1 MPTTNTKDRTRAL
14 IASER
19 FAALRARGR
28 AFGGSTALKV
38 LKEWSTS
45 STLREIEAARAL
57 AHEALHV
64 GNWKDVQREWR
75 DTYAVATLV
84 WLGKR
89 EGENEEDADDEEET
103 GATTREKLLR
113 ELDLAAML
121 SGPTFLPEIREAIED
136 VRLRYPARKRAKREE
151 GEFRIRYD
159 EFSSTADDTVNRRTD
174 VPMEIFYDDY
184 MAKFSEKNGER
195 SVIDHGIPVVLER
208 AVSHWE
214 ATRKWSRKEYLRK
227 TLGDRTVP
235 IELGGSY
242 MDDKWSQQLMTVGEF
257 MDTYFDEDAD
267 DADKAETRRD
277 AVGYLAQHEL
287 FEQCPEL
294 KRDVEEPMYCAL
306 GTGTPCAVNAWFG
319 PVNTVSP
326 AHTDPHHNLLC
337 QVVGVKRVRLF
348 SPDQTPRMYPHEGK
362 MSNTS
367 QVDVINPDR
376 DKFPLFTDVEFIE
389 ATLSPGDA
397 LYIPPGWWHHV
408 VAKTTSFSVSY
419 WWD

>member
-1 MPTTNTKDRTRAL
+1 MIVSQRKITKMEARTRAL
-14 IASER
+14 LASQR
-19 FAALRARGR
+19 FRTLRASGR

-38 LKEWSTS
+38 LADWST

-57 AHEALHV
+57 AHEALHI

-75 DTYAVATLV
+75 DTYGVATLV
-84 WLGKR
+84 WLQKR
-89 EGENEEDADDEEET
+89 EGEGEADEE

-136 VRLRYPARKRAKREE
+136 VRLRYPTRKRAKCEE
-151 GEFRIRYD
+151 GEYRIRYD

-174 VPMEIFYDDY
+174 VSMETFYGDY

-195 SVIDHGIPVVLER
+195 SVTNQGTPVVLER

-214 ATRKWSRKEYLRK
+214 ATRKWSSKEYLRT

-257 MDTYFDEDAD
+257 MDKYFDEGTDNTEEAD
-267 DADKAETRRD
+267 THRDKS
-277 AVGYLAQHEL
+277 VGYLAQHEL

-294 KRDVEEPMYCAL
+294 KLDVEEPMYCAL

-319 PVNTVSP
+319 PANTISP

-348 SPDQTPRMYPHEGK
+348 SPEQTPRMYPHDGK

-367 QVDVINPDR
+367 QVDVINPDH
-376 DKFPLFTDVEFIE
+376 DKFPLFTDAKFVE